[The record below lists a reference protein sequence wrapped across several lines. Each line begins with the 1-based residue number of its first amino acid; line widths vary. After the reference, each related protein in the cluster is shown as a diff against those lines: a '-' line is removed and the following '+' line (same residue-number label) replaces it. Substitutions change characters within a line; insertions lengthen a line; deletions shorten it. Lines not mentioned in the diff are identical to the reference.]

1 MLAVLTF
8 MKKYPVLT
16 YFALAFVISWG
27 SILLIICGPGNIP
40 ATVEQKDRL
49 FPIVMLAWFAGP
61 SGASLLLTGLLYG
74 KAGYRELLAKLL
86 RWRVDVRW
94 YAVALLFAPLLVAGV
109 IFPLSLL
116 SPAFLPYIVITDDK
130 ASLLLLGIGAGLLGG
145 GFLEE
150 LGWTGFAVTRLR
162 QRYSALKTGL
172 IVGIVWGALHFILM
186 LWAGGLPGFLF
197 PLAFYV
203 ASLPAYRVLM
213 VEVYD
218 RTGSLL
224 VAMLMH
230 ASLSASTVI
239 LQPMSTGLPALSW
252 NLILA
257 AVLWII
263 VAAVH
268 RQQTLPRHAR
278 GALPG

>member
-1 MLAVLTF
+1 MLTVLTSI
-8 MKKYPVLT
+8 KKYSVLT
-16 YFALAFVISWG
+16 YFVLAFVISWG
-27 SILLIICGPGNIP
+27 SILLIIGGPGNIP
-40 ATVEQKDRL
+40 ATAEQKDRL

-61 SGASLLLTGLLYG
+61 SGSSLLLTGLFYG

-116 SPAFLPYIVITDDK
+116 SPEFLPYIVITDDK

-150 LGWTGFAVTRLR
+150 LGWTGFAVPRLR

-172 IVGIVWGALHFILM
+172 IVGIVWGTLHFILM

-203 ASLPAYRVLM
+203 AFLPAYRVLM

-218 RTGSLL
+218 RTASLL

-239 LQPMSTGLPALSW
+239 LQPVSTGLPALSW

-268 RQQTLPRHAR
+268 RQQTLPRPAR